1 MRVSFDI
8 CDFVLYRGGGLWR
21 NRPIGRRRTDGRT
34 DSPSPLDSIRDAVLT
49 VSPNRQYL
57 GIFRPTTPAHTGP
70 ARGKVNTLL
79 PSQRRRRS
87 HGEPLPAPTACW
99 KQGDRGANQTVL
111 RVTVQS
117 GSGLCSVSRTG
128 SSRPATHCSRSWKLQ
143 TARDKN
149 VWRRVYVRPLARQLG
164 GVQAHQHSKKNT
176 CRDDEGRSRSLLLLL
191 FFFFFL
197 AP

>member
-8 CDFVLYRGGGLWR
+8 CDFVLYRGGGGETEGGCGG
-21 NRPIGRRRTDGRT
+21 IGQSGDGGQT

-70 ARGKVNTLL
+70 ARGKVSTLL

-87 HGEPLPAPTACW
+87 HAEP
-99 KQGDRGANQTVL
+99 
-111 RVTVQS
+111 
-117 GSGLCSVSRTG
+117 LCSVSRMG
-128 SSRPATHCSRSWKLQ
+128 NSQPATHCSRSWKLQ
-143 TARDKN
+143 TARDKKCLAPCLCLLAAN
-149 VWRRVYVRPLARQLG
+149 SFSLVQFGFRLVGSYKSQPLARQLG
-164 GVQAHQHSKKNT
+164 AVQAHQHSKKNT
-176 CRDDEGRSRSLLLLL
+176 SRDDEGPKRSLLLL
-191 FFFFFL
+191 FFFL